1 MLPTLATQHL
11 PHPASAAAPPTPKDQ
26 TLITRNPSLNCRCFL
41 FLSIWLPPT
50 YIRTYD
56 EHRTSAINTATQSSN
71 SRTETAISALVQAF
85 FQSTKRKEKCEHG
98 DGTWSRG
105 LTSFPFPRGTRRREK
120 AYFTYSSV
128 LACVWRR
135 VAAIRVRS
143 NLPSMRRRN
152 KLRGNKVFYRFQM
165 DAGYTAGLS
174 RNNSISPINWCT
186 PQHCSVYR

>member
-41 FLSIWLPPT
+41 FLSTWLPPT

-56 EHRTSAINTATQSSN
+56 EHRTSAINTAMQSSN

-85 FQSTKRKEKCEHG
+85 LPNRQIVKNGNKG

-105 LTSFPFPRGTRRREK
+105 LTSFPFPRRETTRRK
-120 AYFTYSSV
+120 AYFTYASVSCLLRVAPSGCDSSQEQPSIYEGRRSKAAWKQSI
-128 LACVWRR
+128 LSFLNGRR
-135 VAAIRVRS
+135 V
-143 NLPSMRRRN
+143 
-152 KLRGNKVFYRFQM
+152 
-165 DAGYTAGLS
+165 
-174 RNNSISPINWCT
+174 
-186 PQHCSVYR
+186 HCRIEQE